1 MCPGRRERMGR
12 ERDAGQEGRGGDA
25 AAAAAAATV
34 EFRVPAIASREDSS
48 GRRASAE
55 GGRQA
60 GRHRPGQQKSRA
72 EELRAHRPRRAALFT
87 PPRPPLLSPPRSP
100 SHRTCFPPRSLSP
113 SLAPSLPPPPHS
125 PSSRTLSV
133 LLA

>member
-1 MCPGRRERMGR
+1 MRPGRRERMGR

-60 GRHRPGQQKSRA
+60 GRQAQAGAA
-72 EELRAHRPRRAALFT
+72 EEQGRRA
-87 PPRPPLLSPPRSP
+87 PSP
-100 SHRTCFPPRSLSP
+100 
-113 SLAPSLPPPPHS
+113 
-125 PSSRTLSV
+125 
-133 LLA
+133 

>member
-1 MCPGRRERMGR
+1 MRPGRRERMGR

-60 GRHRPGQQKSRA
+60 GTGRGSRRAGQKSSEPIDLA
-72 EELRAHRPRRAALFT
+72 APLFSRPLAL
-87 PPRPPLLSPPRSP
+87 P
-100 SHRTCFPPRSLSP
+100 S
-113 SLAPSLPPPPHS
+113 
-125 PSSRTLSV
+125 
-133 LLA
+133 